1 MEFEKLRRLT
11 YTVVLILS
19 GAFLFY
25 LFMKHVFV
33 AVLPFLIGWF
43 VAFAMRPVAAYL
55 SPRLKIKQGILRLL
69 LTILLIVILAGLVSV
84 AIWLLSREVWS
95 FLSGLDSNFDALRDM
110 IGNIV
115 GDGGI
120 IGKIF
125 GELGNYV
132 ADGIY
137 SILASLLGTLGG
149 AVSSLAS
156 MIPRALFFL
165 LITVISAVYFS
176 LDLDRINAGV
186 KSLLPKGAC
195 SFLVRVK
202 DGFLSALFRYARSY
216 LLLLLI
222 TFGEMLVGLFIL
234 RAPYPVLM
242 AIVVAVLDLLPV
254 IGVGTVLIPWGIWA
268 LISGKGAFGIGLFA
282 LFLLHTV
289 FRQIIEPRIVGKNLG
304 IHPVL
309 TLVFL
314 YVGYTLFG
322 FVGLI
327 FVPLLTVL
335 VNIAFGK
342 KNTAEVSDSSV
353 GESNDT

>member
-1 MEFEKLRRLT
+1 MDFEKLRRLT

-19 GAFLFY
+19 GAFIFY

-43 VAFAMRPVAAYL
+43 VAFAMRPIAAYL
-55 SPRLKIKQGILRLL
+55 SPRLKIKQGLLRLILTVILILL
-69 LTILLIVILAGLVSV
+69 LTGLMSL
-84 AIWLLSREVWS
+84 AIWMLSREIWTL
-95 FLSGLDSNFDALRDM
+95 LSGMDADFGAIRDAVDD
-110 IGNIV
+110 IL

-125 GELGNYV
+125 GEFSDYV
-132 ADGIY
+132 ADGI
-137 SILASLLGTLGG
+137 SRIFSTAIGALAGG
-149 AVSSLAS
+149 ISNLAT
-156 MIPRALFFL
+156 MIPRALFFV
-165 LITVISAVYFS
+165 LITLISAVYFS
-176 LDLDRINAGV
+176 LDLDNINAAV
-186 KSLLPKGAC
+186 KRLLPRSVC
-195 SFLVRVK
+195 SVAIKLK
-202 DGFLSALFRYARSY
+202 DGFLSALLRYARSY
-216 LLLLLI
+216 LLLLVI
-222 TFGEMLVGLFIL
+222 TFGEMLAGLFIL
-234 RAPYPVLM
+234 RAPYPLLM
-242 AIVVAVLDLLPV
+242 AIVIAVLDLLPV
-254 IGVGTVLIPWGIWA
+254 IGVGAVLIPWGIWA
-268 LISGKGAFGIGLFA
+268 FITGNGAFGIGLIA

-304 IHPVL
+304 VHPVL

-342 KNTAEVSDSSV
+342 KDAAKVSESSV
-353 GESNDT
+353 GEGSDS

>member
-1 MEFEKLRRLT
+1 MDFEKLKRLT

-19 GAFLFY
+19 GAFIFY

-43 VAFAMRPVAAYL
+43 IAFAMRPISAYL

-69 LTILLIVILAGLVSV
+69 LTIILILTLTGLLSLAV
-84 AIWLLSREVWS
+84 WMLSREIWNL
-95 FLSGLDSNFDALRDM
+95 LSGIDADFSAIRDAVND
-110 IGNIV
+110 II

-125 GELGNYV
+125 GEFSGYV
-132 ADGIY
+132 ADGIFGIF
-137 SILASLLGTLGG
+137 SSVIGSLAGG
-149 AVSSLAS
+149 ISNLAS
-156 MIPRALFFL
+156 MIPRALFFV

-176 LDLDRINAGV
+176 LDLDNINAAV
-186 KSLLPKGAC
+186 KRLLPKGAC
-195 SFLVRVK
+195 EIAVRLK
-202 DGFLSALFRYARSY
+202 DGFLSALLRYARSY

-234 RAPYPVLM
+234 RAPYPLLM
-242 AIVVAVLDLLPV
+242 AIVIAVLDLLPV
-254 IGVGTVLIPWGIWA
+254 IGVGTVLIPWGIWGF
-268 LISGKGAFGIGLFA
+268 ISGNGAFGIGLLA

-289 FRQIIEPRIVGKNLG
+289 FRQIIEPKIVGKNLG
-304 IHPVL
+304 VHPVL

-322 FVGLI
+322 FVGLL

-335 VNIAFGK
+335 VNIAFGE
-342 KNTAEVSDSSV
+342 KNTAEVTEGTT
-353 GESNDT
+353 GEGKNA